1 MAANGVVDLHL
12 HSYFSCDG
20 DYSPRDLVSMAREH
34 GFRAI
39 AIADHDT
46 VEAYP
51 EALRTGEEAGVEVI
65 PSIEITT
72 LFDGREFHLQLPFVN
87 WRSQAI
93 RYIVN
98 YVAESRLNEARRRV
112 ELLKEQGYDL
122 EWEEVWEKCAGI
134 PPLGV
139 KIARVLL
146 EKPESRQNPLLK
158 KYYDSDSQVF
168 APYLFY
174 QDYFTEGRPAFVPK
188 NHILLEE
195 VLRLAQETEGVP
207 VLSHPGAYFQQ
218 TTREDLILLK
228 SLGLQGLEVYTS
240 YHQPEQTELYHR
252 LAEELDL
259 VATAGS
265 DFHGQIKPRVYF
277 GLIKDGNYDM
287 VKKLRERKG

>member
-51 EALRTGEEAGVEVI
+51 EALRAGEEAGVEVI

-98 YVAESRLNEARRRV
+98 YVAESRLKEARRRV
-112 ELLKEQGYDL
+112 ELLKEQGFNL

-146 EKPESRQNPLLK
+146 ENQK
-158 KYYDSDSQVF
+158 
-168 APYLFY
+168 
-174 QDYFTEGRPAFVPK
+174 
-188 NHILLEE
+188 
-195 VLRLAQETEGVP
+195 
-207 VLSHPGAYFQQ
+207 
-218 TTREDLILLK
+218 
-228 SLGLQGLEVYTS
+228 
-240 YHQPEQTELYHR
+240 
-252 LAEELDL
+252 
-259 VATAGS
+259 AGKIR
-265 DFHGQIKPRVYF
+265 F
-277 GLIKDGNYDM
+277 
-287 VKKLRERKG
+287 